1 MKKIVDVFKILFLL
15 ASADVCFPRRHSL
28 FWNPSITP
36 ELTTKG
42 ASAKLR
48 MGDFLD
54 LMCPHTGLASRNK
67 SNFTTTFNVYKVNKD
82 EFEKCRVSDK
92 NKLYF
97 RCNRPNQENK
107 LTLKMQTFSPSPFGF
122 EFDYCTDYY
131 YIAYSLDTVIED
143 ATCNDKPMRF
153 KLQVECKE
161 QNQRLKRIKTRKNDN
176 KIADKHYNIKSIN
189 ETKIEESRLKTYKR
203 NHHHPKNIIKSFDEQ
218 EKTKKNSVQALGV
231 NSSATKSDFS
241 FMKILQ
247 LISLLFYTC
256 I

>member
-1 MKKIVDVFKILFLL
+1 MVRTISTFIISIFFCLVQKCFMK
-15 ASADVCFPRRHSL
+15 RHSL
-28 FWNPSITP
+28 FWNPTMTP
-36 ELTTKG
+36 ELLGKG
-42 ASAKLR
+42 FSKKVM

-54 LMCPHTGLASRNK
+54 IMCPHTGLTGTVTPNS
-67 SNFTTTFNVYKVNKD
+67 TVTFNVYQVNED
-82 EFEKCRVSDK
+82 DFNNCRITDM
-92 NKLYF
+92 NKIYF
-97 RCNRPNQENK
+97 RCNLPDQENK

-176 KIADKHYNIKSIN
+176 KIADKHFNIKSIN

-203 NHHHPKNIIKSFDEQ
+203 NHHHPKNIIKNFDEQ